1 MTDER
6 MPPPEDADSPDP
18 SAPADPRSLSERGTS
33 ETKRTERTG
42 EPGPVTAEAP
52 EDTLRLAG
60 ARSATGTEES
70 ADARS
75 LSERGTSE
83 TKRTDGTDDLGSASA
98 EVPEDALRLAGA
110 RSATEP
116 ADARSLSERGTSE
129 TKRSERTDDP
139 GRVAAEAPSARSAT
153 GPGESAGPGTPQPTA
168 PKVEPASPDI
178 DVVAATSILPG
189 EHRGGFFRLPTAP
202 VAVTT
207 QSAPGE
213 PENDL
218 TPASA
223 QWLAS
228 DEPQIHKGLAGWALA
243 FAIIGLVV
251 SLFVG
256 WGFPIGLV
264 AVVSAVFA
272 LRRPLESRAVAVWA
286 LVIGAVS
293 ILYSAGWLLYAAMRA
308 NIIG

>member
-6 MPPPEDADSPDP
+6 MPPPDADN
-18 SAPADPRSLSERGTS
+18 
-33 ETKRTERTG
+33 
-42 EPGPVTAEAP
+42 P
-52 EDTLRLAG
+52 ELR
-60 ARSATGTEES
+60 AT
-70 ADARS
+70 DARS

-83 TKRTDGTDDLGSASA
+83 TKRPDGTGDTG
-98 EVPEDALRLAGA
+98 PEAPGDGLRLA
-110 RSATEP
+110 
-116 ADARSLSERGTSE
+116 D
-129 TKRSERTDDP
+129 
-139 GRVAAEAPSARSAT
+139 ARSAT
-153 GPGESAGPGTPQPTA
+153 GADVSAGPLSPSEPADDAAARKAPAPQ
-168 PKVEPASPDI
+168 VEPASPDI

-207 QSAPGE
+207 QSAPRE

-228 DEPQIHKGLAGWALA
+228 DEPQIHKGLSGWALA

-272 LRRPLESRAVAVWA
+272 LRRPLESRAMAVWA
-286 LVIGAVS
+286 IVIGAVS

-308 NIIG
+308 NLIG